1 MIEKLEDKKVSRIS
15 SMYKNQAT
23 GKYIKIS
30 PYKVSRVLDQ
40 IRGKNF
46 KEAQLILEF
55 MPYKACKIIKKLL
68 ESAAS
73 NTAKNTEQQINTLIV
88 KQAYVNKGP
97 TLKRFQPRAQGRA
110 FPIHKPTCHI
120 TITLD
125 NV

>member
-1 MIEKLEDKKVSRIS
+1 
-15 SMYKNQAT
+15 MYKNQAT

-40 IRGKNF
+40 IRGKTF

-55 MPYKACKIIKKLL
+55 MPYKACKIVKKIL
-68 ESAAS
+68 ESAVA
-73 NTAKNTEQQINTLIV
+73 NTNNNNEQETNTLIV
-88 KQAYVNKGP
+88 EQAFVNKGP

-120 TITLD
+120 TISVS
-125 NV
+125 NI

>member
-1 MIEKLEDKKVSRIS
+1 
-15 SMYKNQAT
+15 MYKNQAT

-40 IRGKNF
+40 IRGKKF
-46 KEAQLILEF
+46 KEAQLMLEF
-55 MPYKACKIIKKLL
+55 MPYKACKIVKKIL

-73 NTAKNTEQQINTLIV
+73 NTTNNAEQQIDSLII
-88 KQAYVNKGP
+88 KQAFVNKGP

-120 TITLD
+120 TIIIG
-125 NV
+125 NI